1 MSYIIAIVSEI
12 KNVESLHYVT
22 LQCHDQMLSM
32 ISLELD
38 KNIQVGRK
46 VKLVVKS
53 SHVAI
58 AKEFTGLVSYTNQLT
73 MTIHSINTGKLLC
86 SVTLQ
91 FFDMFIESIITRD
104 ASEKMDLK
112 SGDLVTVFIKA
123 SEIAIC
129 EVLDA

>member
-1 MSYIIAIVSEI
+1 MSYIIATVSEI

-22 LQCHDQMLSM
+22 FKCYDQNLSM

-38 KNIQVGRK
+38 KNVQAGRK

-58 AKEFTGLVSYTNQLT
+58 SKGFTGLVSYANQLE
-73 MTIHSINTGKLLC
+73 MTVHTINVGKLLC
-86 SVTLQ
+86 SVTLK
-91 FFDMFIESIITRD
+91 FFDTFIESIITRD
-104 ASEKMDLK
+104 ASEKMYLK
-112 SGDLVTVFIKA
+112 SGDNVIVFIKA

-129 EVLDA
+129 EVLDD

>member
-1 MSYIIAIVSEI
+1 MSYIIATVSEI

-22 LQCHDQMLSM
+22 FTCHKQNLSM

-38 KNIQVGRK
+38 KDVQIDKK

-58 AKEFTGLVSYTNQLT
+58 AKEFTGLVSYANQLA
-73 MTIHSINTGKLLC
+73 MTVHSINKGKLLC
-86 SVTLQ
+86 SVTLE

-104 ASEKMDLK
+104 ASEKMSLT
-112 SGDLVTVFIKA
+112 SGDHITVFIKA

-129 EVLDA
+129 EILDD